1 MPDAWIRLDGVSKT
15 YATVTALDRVSLEI
29 RRGEIFALLG
39 PNGAGK
45 STLLRMLA
53 GVIDPDEG
61 SISFGG
67 APTLPPAEA
76 GYLPEE
82 RGLYRDIPILRTLV
96 YFAAIRGMDRRA
108 AEPAAQ
114 RWLER
119 LGLWDRRDEKLEA
132 LSKGNQQKVQFL
144 TAILHAPRFVI
155 LDEPF
160 SGLDPL
166 NQELF
171 LDLLA
176 ELRAGGMTILLS
188 AHHMQLVER
197 VADRI
202 ALLNAGRL
210 ITCGTLEDLRA
221 SWTAGHRLR
230 FRLAGGSYGGWLDGH
245 EAVEGVELGEGGS
258 CTLLIR
264 RGAPLSDVLAVMTR
278 HAAVEE
284 VHSEAISLHEIY
296 VRAVRRDA
304 AARSLAVE
312 VEA

>member
-1 MPDAWIRLDGVSKT
+1 MKPGWISVETVRKR
-15 YATVTALDRVSLEI
+15 YATVTALDGVSLEI
-29 RRGEIFALLG
+29 GHGEIFALLG

-53 GVIDPDEG
+53 GIIPPDEG
-61 SISFGG
+61 RIRFGD
-67 APTLPPAEA
+67 APSLPASA
-76 GYLPEE
+76 TGYLPEE

-96 YFAAIRGMDRRA
+96 YFAALRGMDRRA
-108 AEPAAQ
+108 AERAAQ
-114 RWLER
+114 HWLER
-119 LGLWDRRDEKLEA
+119 LGLWDRRGEKLEA

-144 TAILHAPRFVI
+144 TAVLHGPQFAI

-171 LDLLA
+171 LDLLR
-176 ELRAGGMTILLS
+176 EFRTTGMTVLLS

-210 ITCGTLEDLRA
+210 LTAGTLADLRA
-221 SWTAGHRLR
+221 TWRAGHRLR
-230 FRLAGGSYGGWLDGH
+230 FRLANGYGGWLDGH
-245 EAVEGVELGEGGS
+245 AAVEGVETGGDGD
-258 CTLLIR
+258 CTVLVR
-264 RGAPLSDVLAVMTR
+264 RDASLNAVLALMAG

-284 VHSEAISLHEIY
+284 VHSEAISLHDIY
-296 VRAVRRDA
+296 VRAVRQDA
-304 AARSLAVE
+304 AARQLTVE

>member
-1 MPDAWIRLDGVSKT
+1 MPDAWIRLEQVSKR

-29 RRGEIFALLG
+29 RRGEVFALLG

-53 GVIDPDEG
+53 GIIDPDEG
-61 SISFGG
+61 SIHFDGSP
-67 APTLPPAEA
+67 ALPPAET

-82 RGLYRDIPILRTLV
+82 RGLYRDIAILRTLV
-96 YFAAIRGMDRRA
+96 YFAEIRGMERRA
-108 AEPAAQ
+108 AEQAAEE
-114 RWLER
+114 WLKRLSLWER
-119 LGLWDRRDEKLEA
+119 RNEKLEA

-144 TAILHAPRFVI
+144 TAILHRPRFVI

-171 LDLLA
+171 LELLA
-176 ELRAGGMTILLS
+176 ELRRAGMTILLS

-230 FRLAGGSYGGWLDGH
+230 FRLAGSGYGGWLDGH
-245 EAVEGVELGEGGS
+245 EAVEEIEVGRDGQ
-258 CTLLIR
+258 CTLLVR
-264 RGAPLSDVLAVMTR
+264 RGAPLSAVLSAMAG